1 MRVVALV
8 RSRAQ
13 PPQFCDPA
21 AMSRARRGGRG
32 AGCTPRGARI
42 ESRATSC
49 SASAQRLN
57 RPRLCAQGKRGAR
70 ARSRAAA
77 GLEALDTGVLRC

>member
-13 PPQFCDPA
+13 PPQFCDPRDV
-21 AMSRARRGGRG
+21 SRAAGG

-42 ESRATSC
+42 ESRAT
-49 SASAQRLN
+49 QRLN